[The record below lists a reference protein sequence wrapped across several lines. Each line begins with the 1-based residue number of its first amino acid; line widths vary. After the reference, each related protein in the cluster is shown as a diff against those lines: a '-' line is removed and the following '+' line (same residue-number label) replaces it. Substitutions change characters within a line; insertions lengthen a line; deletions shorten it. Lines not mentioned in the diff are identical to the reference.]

1 MGTLKQIDMCLFQD
15 VILDRIMVVD
25 DKLSLVLISFRV
37 LFKETFKYIQTYP
50 KREENVISED
60 IMLIG
65 SHVRHLV

>member
-1 MGTLKQIDMCLFQD
+1 MCLFQD

-25 DKLSLVLISFRV
+25 DKLSLVLFSFKV
-37 LFKETFKYIQTYP
+37 LFKETFKNIQTYP

>member
-1 MGTLKQIDMCLFQD
+1 MCLFQD
-15 VILDRIMVVD
+15 VILDRIMVVG

>member
-1 MGTLKQIDMCLFQD
+1 MCLFQD

-25 DKLSLVLISFRV
+25 DKLSLVLFSFRV

>member
-1 MGTLKQIDMCLFQD
+1 MCLFQD

-25 DKLSLVLISFRV
+25 DKLSLVLFSFRV

-65 SHVRHLV
+65 SHVRHLM

>member
-1 MGTLKQIDMCLFQD
+1 
-15 VILDRIMVVD
+15 MVVD
-25 DKLSLVLISFRV
+25 DKLFLVLFSFRV

-50 KREENVISED
+50 KRGGNVISED

>member
-1 MGTLKQIDMCLFQD
+1 MCLFQD

-50 KREENVISED
+50 RREENVISED

>member
-1 MGTLKQIDMCLFQD
+1 MCKVAVWAYSMLEMNGQIYTAA
-15 VILDRIMVVD
+15 
-25 DKLSLVLISFRV
+25 VLNAT
-37 LFKETFKYIQTYP
+37 TFKYIQTYP

>member
-1 MGTLKQIDMCLFQD
+1 MLVDDMCLFQD
-15 VILDRIMVVD
+15 VILDIIMVVD
-25 DKLSLVLISFRV
+25 DKLFLVLFSFRV

-50 KREENVISED
+50 KRGGNVISED